1 MVEAHILPTQVIFT
15 REWQPEGKPQHLQ
28 QNQTLLLD
36 MYKRISGGIVPLPL
50 SDIKERTL
58 CGHTAIIGL
67 GSGRLFTFGYNHRE
81 DYTSKHPESRDI
93 FKGFLQWFLASYGL
107 MKPEALQEEQVPTM
121 LLLERGEDEHRRI
134 RGTRHFEGYARL
146 QGWHV
151 RRLDCRVASME
162 EQLRALLKASL
173 LVTVH
178 GAGMAMAAFLSPR
191 AVAVEKMPFGFTT
204 DFYYGYANWLDMA
217 SVSLVV
223 WHEQESM
230 QHIGT
235 VGADVAGVSQPCGKN
250 ADVYVTEATA
260 ADMLQM
266 THLIW
271 LTPLSKREQTTY
283 LNRPAMHRCSK

>member
-1 MVEAHILPTQVIFT
+1 MIFT
-15 REWQPEGKPQHLQ
+15 RDWQPEGKPENLQ

-36 MYKRISGGIVPLPL
+36 MYKRISGGVKPLPL
-50 SDIKERTL
+50 SSIKQGTL

-67 GSGRLFTFGYNHRE
+67 ESGHLFRFGYDHRE

-93 FKGFLQWFLASYGL
+93 FRGFLQWFLAAYGL
-107 MKPEALQEEQVPTM
+107 MKPGALQEEQVPTM

-134 RGTRHFEGYARL
+134 RGARHFEGYAHS

-151 RRLDCRVASME
+151 RTLDCRVASME

-178 GAGMAMAAFLSPR
+178 GAGMAMAAFLPPR
-191 AVAVEKMPFGFTT
+191 AVAVEMMPFGFTT

-217 SVSLVV
+217 SVSHVV

-230 QHIGT
+230 QHIG
-235 VGADVAGVSQPCGKN
+235 VIGADVAGVSQPCGKN
-250 ADVYVTEATA
+250 ADVFVTNLTA
-260 ADMLQM
+260 AGMLQM
-266 THLIW
+266 AHLIW
-271 LTPLSKREQTTY
+271 MTPLSQRKQTTY
-283 LNRPAMHRCSK
+283 LNRPAVHHCRR